1 MNVTLQ
7 NYNTYPALSRQI
19 PDISGQEDDSL
30 ILVRREIIFFGGA
43 HRIRPGRAVKLRVN
57 REGLSAKR

>member
-19 PDISGQEDDSL
+19 PDISGQEDYFLRHSG
-30 ILVRREIIFFGGA
+30 GGA
-43 HRIRPGRAVKLRVN
+43 KCIVSMYVFFNQIIRHTGVSRF
-57 REGLSAKR
+57 